1 MMHRPPRSLFP
12 ILVLVAGLLLLNGNL
27 VTAQSGTGT
36 LLGTVRDGQNGILSG
51 AELTLT
57 RIRTNEVFVALSAA
71 NGNYRLAG
79 VPVGDYEIGVNLA
92 GYQREVRTGVLLQ
105 VGQTVRQDFH
115 LLSGDSA
122 EVRRTRAQA
131 LQLESE
137 DAELGEVIGRKKL
150 EDMPLNDRDFTKL
163 ATLAPGTA
171 PASSTSTTGTAMGNI
186 RVQGMRQRDNVTYV
200 DGALFPRFSNFKP
213 STDALEEFEVKT
225 GLYGA
230 EYGIRP
236 GGQIVAVTRSGGN
249 EYHGNLFWFHR
260 NDNLDARNF
269 FEPEKQEYKRNQVGA
284 TLGGPIRIPRL
295 LDGRDR
301 AWFFV
306 SYQLES
312 IREIR
317 PLTGVVP
324 TDAEREG
331 RFSTTLRDPSTGKPF
346 PNNTI
351 PQDRIDPVAKRLLAF
366 YPRPNTAG
374 ALNFTSPDSF
384 APYDNPQFIT
394 RVDLKD
400 SEQSRW
406 SGRFVWNS
414 GPYVSVRPISAFSA
428 VQPLRA
434 YGQSIT
440 NTRTLAGGLT
450 NVASL
455 HWTRRPYVAAPSNP
469 KSEASKG
476 LGVPELQASE
486 VDRMGIPIVQIQG
499 YTNLGDISLQG
510 PSITGNWQIKEL
522 ISFQR
527 GDHSLK
533 TGAEFRQH
541 YLFINMEAR
550 SQFDFFDRYTG
561 RALGDFLLGYPART
575 TLGGESYRGNLHQNA
590 LYLFVQDDWKL
601 SSTLTLTL
609 GLRYEGRFPWKD
621 KRGFASNFDPHR
633 GTIAASPLDLDLKP
647 GETGR
652 FPAGIPLV
660 SWRRSEGFLPR
671 AGMAWRVGPS
681 SVLRLG
687 YGIYANELDSGT
699 LYRLSR
705 TPREGAIRSTFN
717 APLDTPSLSLS
728 DPFPDT
734 LAGSAVPTIY
744 GVESPLPLS
753 STHVW
758 GLSMQH
764 KFTPLLMLEAGY
776 LGSHTANQ
784 MDTVSLNDATPG
796 TGDRQARRPFPQLQ
810 AVHIPMADADSRYHG
825 MQFRVE
831 RRPGPD
837 GLHLSGSL
845 TWSSQINNGGGW
857 EGSYERRYFR
867 SRNLPLHDNRGLS
880 ELHVRRRLVLTT
892 GYEPPFGRGK
902 PYFQSGPLGAILG
915 GWSLQ
920 AISSFQDGPWFSVYL
935 PGDALDV
942 GSEFSQWPDRIGN
955 PNLPPDQRTPGRWFD
970 TDAFVRPDG
979 FRYGNAGRTTVEGPG
994 LANVD
999 LSLRRS
1005 FRMSEGQSLELRLQM
1020 FNAAN
1025 RANFVL
1031 RRKARVN
1038 QFGTA
1043 DFGALGEA
1051 SPARQVQVALK
1062 YSF

>member
-1 MMHRPPRSLFP
+1 MHTPPRSLLP
-12 ILVLVAGLLLLNGNL
+12 ILVLAAGLLLLTGTL
-27 VTAQSGTGT
+27 SMAQTGTGT
-36 LLGTVRDGQNGILSG
+36 LLGTVRDGQNEILSG

-57 RIRTNEVFVALSAA
+57 RIQTNEVFVALSAA
-71 NGNYRLAG
+71 NGNYRLDG
-79 VPVGDYEIGVNLA
+79 IPVGDYEIHVSLA
-92 GYQREVRTGVLLQ
+92 GYQTEVRTGVLLQ

-115 LLSGDSA
+115 LLSGDSE
-122 EVRRTRAQA
+122 EVRRTMAQA

-137 DAELGEVIGRKKL
+137 DAELGEVIGRQKL

-171 PASSTSTTGTAMGNI
+171 PASSTSTSGSAMGNI

-200 DGALFPRFSNFKP
+200 DGSLFPRFSNFKP
-213 STDALEEFEVKT
+213 STDALQEFEVKT

-249 EYHGNLFWFHR
+249 DYHGNLFWFHR

-269 FEPEKQEYKRNQVGA
+269 FEHEKQEYKRNQMGA
-284 TLGGPIRIPRL
+284 TLGGPIRIPHL
-295 LDGRDR
+295 MDGRDR

-312 IREIR
+312 IRELR

-324 TDAEREG
+324 TLEQREG
-331 RFSTTLRDPSTGKPF
+331 RFTAPLRDPATGNLF
-346 PNNTI
+346 PNNAI
-351 PQDRIDPVAKRLLAF
+351 PPDRINPVATRLLAF
-366 YPRPNTAG
+366 YPRPNTQG

-394 RVDLKD
+394 RVDFKD

-414 GPYVSVRPISAFSA
+414 GPYVTVRPISAFSA
-428 VQPLRA
+428 IQPLRA

-440 NTRTLAGGLT
+440 NTRTLASGLT
-450 NVASL
+450 NVASI
-455 HWTRRPYVAAPSNP
+455 HWTRRPYYAAPSNP
-469 KSEASKG
+469 KPEASAA
-476 LGVPELQASE
+476 LGIRQLQDSA
-486 VDRMGIPIVQIQG
+486 VDRMGIPIVEVQG
-499 YTNLGDISLQG
+499 YTNLGDIQLQG
-510 PSITGNWQIKEL
+510 DSITGNWQIKEQ

-541 YLFINMEAR
+541 YMFINMEAR
-550 SQFDFFDRYTG
+550 SRFYFFDRYSG
-561 RALGDFLLGYPART
+561 HALGDFLLGYPART
-575 TLGGESYRGNLHQNA
+575 SLGGESYRANLHQNS
-590 LYLFVQDDWKL
+590 LYLFLQDDWKL
-601 SSTLTLTL
+601 SPTLTLTL

-621 KRGFASNFDPHR
+621 KRGFVSNFDPHR
-633 GTIAASPLDLDLKP
+633 GAIAAPPVDLDLKA

-652 FPAGIPLV
+652 YPAGIPLV
-660 SWRRSEGFLPR
+660 SWRWSEGFLPR
-671 AGMAWRVGPS
+671 SGLAWRVGS
-681 SVLRLG
+681 NSVVRLG
-687 YGIYANELDSGT
+687 YGIYANELDTGM
-699 LYRLSR
+699 LYRLTR

-717 APLDTPSLSLS
+717 APLNTPVLSLS
-728 DPFPDT
+728 DPFPEA
-734 LAGSAVPTIY
+734 LSRSAVPTIF

-758 GLSMQH
+758 GLSLQQ
-764 KFTPLLMLEAGY
+764 KFSPLLMLEAGY

-784 MDTVSLNDATPG
+784 LDTVSLNDARPG
-796 TGDRQARRPFPQLQ
+796 TGNRQARRPFPGLQ

-825 MQFRVE
+825 MQFRLE
-831 RRPGPD
+831 RRPGAE
-837 GLHLSGSL
+837 GLHLSGSF

-867 SRNLPLHDNRGLS
+867 SRNLPLHHNRGLS
-880 ELHVRRRLVLTT
+880 ELHLRRRLVITT
-892 GYEPPFGRGK
+892 SYEPPFGRGK
-902 PYFQSGPLGAILG
+902 PYLQTGPLGAVLG
-915 GWSLQ
+915 GWSMQ
-920 AISSFQDGPWFSVYL
+920 VISSFQDGPWFTVYL

-955 PNLPPDQRTPGRWFD
+955 PNLAPDQRTPSRWFD
-970 TDAFVRPDG
+970 TEAFARPDG

-999 LSLRRS
+999 LSLRRT
-1005 FRMSEGQSLELRLQM
+1005 FRLSEGQNLELRLQM

-1038 QFGTA
+1038 QFGTT